1 MTTTILLDRDLEGH
15 QEFLEAGLREA
26 GWDQYLMI
34 EFKRLR
40 DFGLPD
46 NCPDLD
52 IWRFVQQHR
61 LWLITNNRNDED
73 DTSLQATI
81 ERENA
86 PDSLPVITT
95 SDKEK
100 LRIAE
105 YRQKAVTS
113 LIEIIVYPEKN
124 LGAGRLYIP

>member
-1 MTTTILLDRDLEGH
+1 MKITILLDRDLEGH
-15 QEFLEAGLREA
+15 QEFLERGLRET
-26 GWDQYLMI
+26 GWDQDLEI

-46 NCPDLD
+46 NYPDRD
-52 IWRFVQQHR
+52 IWRFVQQRR

-73 DTSLQATI
+73 ETSLQATI
-81 ERENA
+81 ERENT

-100 LRIAE
+100 LRIAA
-105 YRQKAVTS
+105 YRQKAATS
-113 LIEIIVYPEKN
+113 LVEIIIYPEKN
-124 LGAGRLYIP
+124 IGAGRLYIP